1 MLEDVLFIKVEL
13 FGLTLGHVGQV
24 TGQSHYI
31 TRVDLHVLILVLRD
45 NIVGPPIVAAGNV
58 VEAIRVAGIRQDIV
72 IVDGAQPVLLALV
85 LRVEH
90 QVEQVVVLDALET
103 DPLLAHNL
111 LPKPE
116 LSVLVL
122 QDLEEAGKVFHHGHI
137 LQIGSRVFFTLALSS
152 EESNDRDEN

>member
-1 MLEDVLFIKVEL
+1 M
-13 FGLTLGHVGQV
+13 
-24 TGQSHYI
+24 
-31 TRVDLHVLILVLRD
+31 
-45 NIVGPPIVAAGNV
+45 
-58 VEAIRVAGIRQDIV
+58 EAIRVAGIRQDIV